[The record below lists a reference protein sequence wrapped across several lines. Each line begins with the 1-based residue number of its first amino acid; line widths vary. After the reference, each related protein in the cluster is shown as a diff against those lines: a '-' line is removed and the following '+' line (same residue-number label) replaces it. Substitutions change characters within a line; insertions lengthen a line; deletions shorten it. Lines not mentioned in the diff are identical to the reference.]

1 MDNNISFFIGGK
13 QYIIDENNITKL
25 YTNEISTQSNQNTNN
40 SFANMNNI
48 INYKNNKYNLDKRI
62 MYYNYIHK
70 KLSTISN
77 NKCLEKKKFDNVNYG
92 YTIDDKI
99 NLIKII
105 GTKSSYGVIYI
116 TKIKNVIGKYPVV
129 SKLLTSNK
137 DNLKEIK
144 INTSVTKKIVLNKFS
159 KHFLLTYKVI
169 NCKKKK
175 NNLPEKINNNK
186 YYIILNELAH
196 GDIKQLFAIKKI
208 VDNNSLVYN
217 IFIQVILSI
226 LTFHNIGYIHRDC
239 HYGNFLYQRVNDD
252 GYYHYKIYN
261 KDYYLK
267 SCDYNILIYDFGLS
281 KKHNYTR
288 KDNVKLFKDYY
299 RIHHAFLNKSFFS
312 NPNKV
317 WNEKQQISFEVSL
330 YVKKFISLIY
340 NLNEKND
347 YIDIINKHILPY
359 FIINNS
365 DIFLNKKPLNSKI
378 INKTPFIIKPQKI

>member
-196 GDIKQLFAIKKI
+196 GDIKQLFTIKKI
-208 VDNNSLVYN
+208 VDNNTLVYN

-317 WNEKQQISFEVSL
+317 WNEKEQISFEVSL

-365 DIFLNKKPLNSKI
+365 DIFLNKKPVNSKI

>member
-70 KLSTISN
+70 ILSTISN

-196 GDIKQLFAIKKI
+196 GDIKQLFTIKKI

-365 DIFLNKKPLNSKI
+365 DIFLNKKPVNSKI

>member
-196 GDIKQLFAIKKI
+196 GDIKQLFTIKKI

-317 WNEKQQISFEVSL
+317 WNEKEQISFEVSL

-365 DIFLNKKPLNSKI
+365 DIFLNKKPVNSKI

>member
-137 DNLKEIK
+137 DNLREIK

-196 GDIKQLFAIKKI
+196 GDIKQLFTIKKI

-317 WNEKQQISFEVSL
+317 WNEKEQISFEVSL

-365 DIFLNKKPLNSKI
+365 DIFLNKKPVNSKI

>member
-13 QYIIDENNITKL
+13 QYIIDENNITKH

>member
-288 KDNVKLFKDYY
+288 KDNAKLFKDYY

-365 DIFLNKKPLNSKI
+365 DIFLNKKPVNSKI

>member
-13 QYIIDENNITKL
+13 QYIIDENNITKH

-288 KDNVKLFKDYY
+288 KDNAKLFKDYY

-365 DIFLNKKPLNSKI
+365 DIFLNKKPVNSKI

>member
-196 GDIKQLFAIKKI
+196 GDIKQLFTIKKI

-365 DIFLNKKPLNSKI
+365 DIFLNKKPVNSKI

>member
-13 QYIIDENNITKL
+13 QYIIDENNITKH

-92 YTIDDKI
+92 YTIDGKI

>member
-13 QYIIDENNITKL
+13 QFIIDENNIANL

-70 KLSTISN
+70 ILSTISN

-196 GDIKQLFAIKKI
+196 GDIKQLFTIKKI

-317 WNEKQQISFEVSL
+317 WNEKEQISFEVSL

-365 DIFLNKKPLNSKI
+365 DIFLNKKPVNSKI

>member
-196 GDIKQLFAIKKI
+196 GDIKQLFTIKKI

-288 KDNVKLFKDYY
+288 KDSVKLFKDYY

-365 DIFLNKKPLNSKI
+365 DIFLNKKPVNSKI

>member
-70 KLSTISN
+70 ILSTISN

-196 GDIKQLFAIKKI
+196 GDIKQLFTIKKI

-317 WNEKQQISFEVSL
+317 WNEKEQISFEVSL

-365 DIFLNKKPLNSKI
+365 DIFLNKKPVNSKI